1 MTKVKS
7 AFISFSFFMAALALT
22 VTADAQVKGKIPFGI
37 LYYGCHG
44 AAYLDRPADYD
55 APWAAMA
62 RADSL
67 GVLTPLGHD
76 VMQRLGM
83 IRADARNRW
92 GELTEAGAR
101 QQQEIAQRIVERFPE
116 IFNGEAN
123 HLGARSLTNTCCLLS
138 MEQMM
143 VQVAKACRIRVYH
156 NASKVYSDYLDRQ
169 EERQLAVSRDS
180 VAGAA
185 YRNLSAKYGDGL
197 QLAKRLFTD
206 VDVARGHVDVQALCD
221 QLYRLAANIGQTRLD
236 GRVSLDDLFTEDE
249 VRHQRMRL
257 DARNYL
263 NYGGRQ
269 RRQGLQHRL
278 LRHLMHDVDTAL
290 TFRQTA
296 VLQIADET
304 SFIPLVCLMGIDG
317 YDLETDNLESLEE
330 RGWSTER
337 ICPAGANM
345 LWILY
350 RQDEEDQDVWIRVLL
365 NGQDAELPLHS
376 ENAPYYHLGDF
387 KDYYQRKLESYE

>member
-1 MTKVKS
+1 
-7 AFISFSFFMAALALT
+7 
-22 VTADAQVKGKIPFGI
+22 
-37 LYYGCHG
+37 
-44 AAYLDRPADYD
+44 
-55 APWAAMA
+55 
-62 RADSL
+62 
-67 GVLTPLGHD
+67 
-76 VMQRLGM
+76 
-83 IRADARNRW
+83 
-92 GELTEAGAR
+92 
-101 QQQEIAQRIVERFPE
+101 
-116 IFNGEAN
+116 
-123 HLGARSLTNTCCLLS
+123 
-138 MEQMM
+138 
-143 VQVAKACRIRVYH
+143 
-156 NASKVYSDYLDRQ
+156 
-169 EERQLAVSRDS
+169 
-180 VAGAA
+180 
-185 YRNLSAKYGDGL
+185 
-197 QLAKRLFTD
+197 
-206 VDVARGHVDVQALCD
+206 VDVARGHVDVQVLCD
-221 QLYRLAANIGQTRLD
+221 QLYRLAANIGQTRLN

-376 ENAPYYHLGDF
+376 ENAPYYHLRDF